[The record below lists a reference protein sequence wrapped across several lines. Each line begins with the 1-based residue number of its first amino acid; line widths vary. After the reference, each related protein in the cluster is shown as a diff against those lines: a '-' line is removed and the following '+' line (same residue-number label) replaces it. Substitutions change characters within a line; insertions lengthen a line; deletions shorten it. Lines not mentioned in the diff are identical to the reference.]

1 MNDLDILTKFFQFLQ
16 LSMIRSRQNA
26 AKLVLRLPGSKLLT
40 FVYNHLKIS
49 PSMNDEDKNLLEK
62 FVSSLSDILK
72 SLLELHPHCFSQL
85 DSMGIFDRLEA
96 YSLKS
101 SVCNFIQY
109 D

>member
-1 MNDLDILTKFFQFLQ
+1 MNNLQILTEFFQFLQ

-40 FVYNHLKIS
+40 FVYDHLKVS
-49 PSMNDEDKNLLEK
+49 PSIDDEDKKLLEK
-62 FVSSLSDILK
+62 FILSLSDVLK

-85 DSMGIFDRLEA
+85 DSTGIFDRLEN
-96 YSLKS
+96 YSIKS
-101 SVCNFIQY
+101 PVCLLF